1 MGGFNFDPMN
11 FQIDHE
17 DALSDAASAILKF
30 AGNEMVFLFEGEM
43 GAGKTTL
50 IKSICRQLGMN
61 DTASSPTY
69 SIVNEY
75 AYPAGKIYHFDFF
88 RIKDE
93 SEALDIGFEEY
104 LTSGYYCFIEWPEMI
119 PHLWPAHY
127 IEVRLVESENKGRTI
142 IAQKV

>member
-1 MGGFNFDPMN
+1 MKLQI
-11 FQIDHE
+11 FQE
-17 DALSDAASAILKF
+17 DELPDAASALLKF
-30 AGNEMVFLFEGEM
+30 AGNEKVFLFEGEM

-50 IKSICRQLGMN
+50 IKSLCKQLGMH

-75 AYPAGKIYHFDFF
+75 AYPEGKIYHFDFF

-104 LTSGYYCFIEWPEMI
+104 LTSGDYCFIEWPEMI
-119 PHLWPAHY
+119 PDLWPPHY
-127 IEVRLVESENKGRTI
+127 IEINLVESENKGRTI